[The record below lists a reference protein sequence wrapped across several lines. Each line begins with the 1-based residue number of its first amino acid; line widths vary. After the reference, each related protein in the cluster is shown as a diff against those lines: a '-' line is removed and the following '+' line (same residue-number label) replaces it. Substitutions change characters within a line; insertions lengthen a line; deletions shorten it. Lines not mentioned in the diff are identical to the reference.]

1 MKRFLAIIVGVA
13 ILISVVVLVF
23 TVGQVK
29 QEEKSLTDDLQLRTR
44 LLTESLIE
52 SIEPYF
58 LKNSQKELQKVVD
71 KFANRERLIG
81 IAVYDNKGEVVSLSS
96 GLQKEMLNASPVSG
110 QAMDSDRFFGSFSMI
125 DKGKVYFFA
134 NPLHREDSVVG
145 ALVVVQKA
153 DYIDATLSDIWK
165 DNLLRLLVQV
175 LLYFLAI
182 ALIVKWVIV
191 GPLSSIIESV
201 RLARTENIGQ
211 ELKPTSHS
219 FFRPLAKEI
228 SKMSRSL
235 LEARSVASEEARL
248 RLEKLDTPWTEERL
262 KEFIKAYLKD
272 RMIFVVSNREPYEH
286 YKVKNEIRYK
296 MPASGMVTGIEPLME
311 ACGGM
316 WLAHG
321 NGDADKETVDSHDK
335 IRVPPD
341 EPKYTL
347 KRVWLTEENVKGF
360 YYGFSNEAL
369 WPLCHMVHTRP
380 IFRKEDWQ
388 EYREVNGK
396 FAKSLLAEIKN
407 VQRPL
412 ILIQDFHFALLP
424 KMIKD
429 SRPDAQVGIFWHV
442 PWPSGESF
450 SICPWRKEIL
460 EGMLGADVI
469 GFHTQLYG
477 NNFMDTVGKEIESLI
492 DLEQFAV
499 THEGHRAYV
508 KSFPISIPFT
518 KGKGKGEPGVGVRVE
533 TPDRKILEELD
544 IRTPYVGLGVD
555 RLDYTKGIIERF
567 KGVEYF
573 FGKHPE
579 YVGQFTFLQIAP
591 PTREGVE
598 RYREFGE
605 EVTQEVERIN
615 AKLEVAGWKPIV
627 FLKQHYTHEQLNPLY
642 RLADVCMVTS
652 LHDGMNLVAKEFVA
666 ARNDEV
672 VVLILSQFTGAVR
685 DLKDA
690 LIVNPYSAEQI
701 AEAIHTSLTMPQ
713 VEQYRRMKKMRFAV
727 KNYNIY
733 RWTAELIKAV
743 ASLG

>member
-23 TVGQVK
+23 TIGQVQQ
-29 QEEKSLTDDLQLRTR
+29 QEKTLIDDLELRTR

-52 SIEPYF
+52 SIEPYY

-71 KFANRERLIG
+71 KFTNRERLIG
-81 IAVYDNKGEVVSLSS
+81 IAVYDNKGVVTSVST
-96 GLQKEMLNASPVSG
+96 GLQKEMLSASPVSG
-110 QAMDSDRFFGSFSMI
+110 QSMDSDRFFGSFSMV
-125 DKGKVYFFA
+125 DKKKIYFFSS
-134 NPLHREDSVVG
+134 PLHDKDSVAG
-145 ALVVVQKA
+145 ALVVVQNG
-153 DYIDATLSDIWK
+153 DYIDATINQIWK
-165 DNLLRLLVQV
+165 NNLMRLLAQV

-182 ALIVKWVIV
+182 VLVLRWVIIA
-191 GPLSSIIESV
+191 PLRSIIESV

-219 FFRPLAKEI
+219 FFRPLANEI
-228 SKMSRSL
+228 SKMSKSL

-262 KEFIKAYLKD
+262 KEFIKAYLKE

-296 MPASGMVTGIEPLME
+296 IPASGMVTGIGPLME

-316 WLAHG
+316 WLAQG
-321 NGDADKETVDSHDK
+321 SGDADRQTVDAHDK

-341 EPKYTL
+341 DPRYTL
-347 KRVWLTEENVKGF
+347 KRIWLTEENVKGF

-407 VQRPL
+407 IQRPL

-442 PWPSGESF
+442 PWPNAESF

-477 NNFMDTVGKEIESLI
+477 NNFMDTVGKEVESLI
-492 DLEQFAV
+492 DLEQFAI
-499 THEGHRAYV
+499 THNGHRAYV

-518 KGKGKGEPGVGVRVE
+518 RGKGNAKPEPK
-533 TPDRKILEELD
+533 DRKILEKIN

-555 RLDYTKGIIERF
+555 RMDYTKGILERF
-567 KGVEYF
+567 KGIEQF
-573 FGKHPE
+573 FAAHPDFI
-579 YVGQFTFLQIAP
+579 GQFTFLQIAP
-591 PTREGVE
+591 PSREGVV

-605 EVTQEVERIN
+605 QVTQEAERIN

-627 FLKQHYTHEQLNPLY
+627 LLKEHHTHDELRPLY
-642 RLADVCMVTS
+642 QLADVCMVTS

-666 ARNDEV
+666 ARNDEAG
-672 VVLILSQFTGAVR
+672 VLILSQFTGAVR

-690 LIVNPYSAEQI
+690 LVINPYSAEQT
-701 AEAIHTSLTMPQ
+701 AEAIHTALIMPKD
-713 VEQYRRMKKMRFAV
+713 EQYRRMKKMRFSV